1 MQTMEQLKQIYSR
14 YETEIKQAYKK
25 ASPLAGIFG
34 MGDDPRNHHCNTVFY
49 ENVEQWVSNFLEGN
63 PTAEEAREA
72 AMWILEAASLN
83 KQARTYWYFYVA
95 HNHVVP
101 LIPLLTP
108 EACKEIAAWYD
119 AAYPRRERLPNHDK
133 LYKQICKRAKEKR

>member
-14 YETEIKQAYKK
+14 YDTEIEGAYKK

-34 MGDDPRNHHCNTVFY
+34 MGDDPRNHPCNMAFY
-49 ENVEQWVSNFLEGN
+49 ENVEQWVNSFLEDG
-63 PTAEEAREA
+63 PTADEARDA

-83 KQARTYWYFYVA
+83 RQARTYWYFYVA
-95 HNHVVP
+95 HNHVIP

-108 EACKEIAAWYD
+108 EDCKKIAAWYD
-119 AAYPRRERLPNHDK
+119 ATYPKRERLPNHDA
-133 LYKQICKRAKEKR
+133 LYKKLCKRAKEKR